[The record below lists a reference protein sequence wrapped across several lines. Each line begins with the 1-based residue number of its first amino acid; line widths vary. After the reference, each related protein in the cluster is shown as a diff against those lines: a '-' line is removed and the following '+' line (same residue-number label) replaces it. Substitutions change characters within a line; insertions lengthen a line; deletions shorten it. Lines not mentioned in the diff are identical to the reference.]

1 MPANQYS
8 SNWAYDLSSNALTPS
23 AWAALSPT
31 IKGPGFV
38 PGIALSEH
46 MNTLMRQLTTS
57 MAGIAKY
64 VETKGSVD
72 QLDNGSVND
81 YFLAFKSAM
90 DNVLAQ
96 AQASA
101 APVGAIMPFAGL
113 AVPADWLPCNG
124 ANVLAS
130 SYPQLLSVI
139 GNLYGTGGGLF
150 PTWFTLPDLRGMF
163 LRGWDSLPDGSIS
176 RNVDPGRVIGLTQ
189 APQAEL
195 PNHQHYNG
203 VAEDTAGIFVYGSTT
218 DGMPGTSTGSIQ
230 NVGGG
235 NVRQGLTSQA
245 GLSRETRPWN
255 VAVNFIIRAR

>member
-1 MPANQYS
+1 MPTNQYS
-8 SNWAYDLSSNALTPS
+8 SNWAYDPSSNALTPS

-46 MNTLMRQLTTS
+46 MNTILRQLTTS

-64 VETKGSVD
+64 VETKGSVA
-72 QLDNGSVND
+72 QLDNGSVDD

-96 AQASA
+96 IQSSA
-101 APVGAIMPFAGL
+101 APVGAIYPYAGV
-113 AVPADWLPCNG
+113 AAPNADWLICNG

-130 SYPQLLSVI
+130 SYPYLIAAI
-139 GNLYGTGGGLF
+139 GNIYGNGGGLY

-163 LRGWDSLPDGSIS
+163 LRGLDAG
-176 RNVDPGRVIGLTQ
+176 RGVDPGRVLGSLQ
-189 APQAEL
+189 LPQAEL
-195 PNHQHYNG
+195 PAHNHYNG
-203 VAEDTAGIFVYGSTT
+203 VAEDTAGIFVYGNTT
-218 DGMPGTSTGSIQ
+218 NDMPGISTGSIQ

-235 NVRQGLTSQA
+235 NIRQGLTGVSSI
-245 GLSRETRPWN
+245 SRETRPYN
-255 VAVNFIIRAR
+255 VAVNYIIRAR